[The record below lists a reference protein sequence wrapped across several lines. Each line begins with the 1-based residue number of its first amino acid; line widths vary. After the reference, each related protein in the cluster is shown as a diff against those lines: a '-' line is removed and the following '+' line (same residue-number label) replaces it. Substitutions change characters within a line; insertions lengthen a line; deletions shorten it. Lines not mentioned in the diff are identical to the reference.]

1 MVPSPNNAPQDD
13 ANNQSP
19 FLGKHTPIE
28 DPRPKADQG
37 SVHHPQVASTGK
49 TLAQWQAP
57 EFSSEGE
64 TRSGTLIAAVTV
76 LIGIIAY
83 AIYTNSPLMA
93 IVFIL
98 IGMISYLSLN
108 REPETVTFSITDK
121 GVATGKEF
129 YEYGHLRSFWISED
143 HPSIPKELIIETAG
157 SLVSHIPIP
166 LADQNTEAIRSLLL
180 SHIPEKKY
188 EPGIIDTLGRILHI

>member
-1 MVPSPNNAPQDD
+1 MIPSPNNAPQNG
-13 ANNQSP
+13 ANSQSP
-19 FLGKHTPIE
+19 FLGKHTPID
-28 DPRPKADQG
+28 DPRPKTNQEAI
-37 SVHHPQVASTGK
+37 HPPQAASIGK

-57 EFSSEGE
+57 EFTNEGGA
-64 TRSGTLIAAVTV
+64 RSGTLIAAVAV
-76 LIGIIAY
+76 LIGIVAY

-121 GVATGKEF
+121 GVTTGKEF

-166 LADQNTEAIRSLLL
+166 LADQNTDAIRSLLL
-180 SHIPEKKY
+180 NHVPEKKY
-188 EPGIIDTLGRILHI
+188 EPGLIDTLGRILHI